1 MPSRVNVITDVNVTQ
16 DARRTCRRWRW
27 RTFWWL
33 WVVFWS
39 KTGADAREGLL
50 LFEIQ
55 GPIQGRRP
63 TYKKKRS
70 VRKNPFSPS
79 PKDNS
84 MCKFRYA
91 GALAWLTAGAEAM
104 ENGQAGT
111 PPMGEP
117 ASASV
122 YKWVC
127 VQFGMVAAQIPVA
140 ARKIHAPPRLRRA
153 ACRGRLR
160 CHCSRPSY

>member
-1 MPSRVNVITDVNVTQ
+1 MR
-16 DARRTCRRWRW
+16 
-27 RTFWWL
+27 
-33 WVVFWS
+33 
-39 KTGADAREGLL
+39 
-50 LFEIQ
+50 
-55 GPIQGRRP
+55 
-63 TYKKKRS
+63 
-70 VRKNPFSPS
+70 
-79 PKDNS
+79 
-84 MCKFRYA
+84 KFRYA